1 MAIAQKSQQFRPLPV
16 IGYPESYYAKHIKQ
30 ADEIGDIIAH
40 NAHKV
45 GQYVTLGLEQKRSWE
60 EKAKFFR
67 HTLKHHCAT
76 PAGADADTQAFYKK
90 LHDLVIRYASQE
102 VRRLARQEHDGYNMR
117 LEMGVAKDALSEE
130 AEVFF
135 PQLLGHGECPEFLSP
150 EVFKELK
157 AMRDRW
163 V

>member
-1 MAIAQKSQQFRPLPV
+1 MAIAQKSQQFHPLPV
-16 IGYPESYYAKHIKQ
+16 IGYPEAYYAKHIKQ
-30 ADEIGDIIAH
+30 ADQDGNIIAH

-67 HTLKHHCAT
+67 HTLKHHCAA
-76 PAGADADTQAFYKK
+76 PADADPDTQAFYKK
-90 LHDLVIRYASQE
+90 LRDLVMRYGSQE
-102 VRRLARQEHDGYNMR
+102 ARRLARQEHDGYNMR
-117 LEMGVAKDALSEE
+117 LEMGVAREALSEE

-135 PQLLGHGECPEFLSP
+135 PSLLGHGDCPEFMTP
-150 EVFKELK
+150 EVFKEIK